1 MRKQLLILPSIFF
14 LLILLIFFYL
24 LIIDRNPSELPST
37 LLNKNVPKF
46 ETEYLLN
53 DKKFIIHRVRG
64 SISFINDFDNCI
76 KTRGE
81 IVEELEDLF
90 KEAKIIKEIIKH
102 PLDKTGKSI
111 GDFVTFEFDSGNTI
125 EVYCNDYEE
134 TLRKKNNWSE
144 GLNVVIASEET
155 NKWLGNY

>member
-1 MRKQLLILPSIFF
+1 M
-14 LLILLIFFYL
+14 
-24 LIIDRNPSELPST
+24 ST
-37 LLNKNVPKF
+37 SAV
-46 ETEYLLN
+46 
-53 DKKFIIHRVRG
+53 
-64 SISFINDFDNCI
+64 SCISVLFINDFDNCI
-76 KTRGE
+76 KTRDE
-81 IVEELEDLF
+81 IVEKLEDLS